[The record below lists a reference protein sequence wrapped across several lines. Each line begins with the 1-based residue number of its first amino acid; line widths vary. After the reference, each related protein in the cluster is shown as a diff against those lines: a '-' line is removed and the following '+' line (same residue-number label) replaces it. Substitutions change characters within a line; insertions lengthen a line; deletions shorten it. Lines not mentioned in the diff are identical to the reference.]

1 MDARTEDLLSMA
13 SPPEVPATD
22 LAREYEESQTLNN
35 NEDTVTAIDVD
46 DNAITHWVAV
56 TSSEHTGT
64 F

>member
-46 DNAITHWVAV
+46 DNAITH
-56 TSSEHTGT
+56 
-64 F
+64 